1 MPRASKRIRVPVAD
15 PGDFVAN
22 TRRSLPPSNRLPRS
36 AAADLL
42 APRAV
47 ELLGSPETGPRAAR
61 GLVGRPG
68 RTPQAFRLVAQDG
81 LCRVA
86 VASGGRRD
94 TREQVKTLLQHTR
107 SRRRQPSFVEPVHA
121 AWRTCPTFAPRSPEA
136 RPTPKLGKLLNH
148 SKWLQACPTAR
159 RLLALFSQNWVYIYL
174 PPSACGPERPTVD
187 LSSTPGKIVGQWSSQ

>member
-47 ELLGSPETGPRAAR
+47 ELLGSPETGRGPHVVWLGGLGERA
-61 GLVGRPG
+61 GV
-68 RTPQAFRLVAQDG
+68 QAVAQGG

-159 RLLALFSQNWVYIYL
+159 RLLALFGQNRLRVCL
-174 PPSACGPERPTVD
+174 PRSACGPER
-187 LSSTPGKIVGQWSSQ
+187 SEGGF